1 METHSSI
8 LAWKTPWTE
17 EPCGLQFMRLQRV
30 GHDWSDSTHTHL
42 WAVVLEKTLE
52 DPLDSKEIKP
62 VNPKGPWILI
72 ERTDAKA
79 EAPIFW
85 PPDAKTWLI
94 GKDPDTGKDW
104 RQKKRAAEDEMVGWH
119 HGFKGHESEQTLGDS
134 ERQGSLE
141 CCSPWGHKDSD
152 TTQWLNNKCFFMIK
166 LSGFLPS
173 HTAYDI
179 RSS

>member
-1 METHSSI
+1 MFFFFLGNNFWKATGSKIHQQIIHFFSQDPLYSTYSS
-8 LAWKTPWTE
+8 LASAWTPLIFYS
-17 EPCGLQFMRLQRV
+17 LQNFAFSGMSYSCNHTICRIFRLAFE
-30 GHDWSDSTHTHL
+30 GWHFKSGIKIGS
-42 WAVVLEKTLE
+42 E
-52 DPLDSKEIKP
+52 DP
-62 VNPKGPWILI
+62 
-72 ERTDAKA
+72 DA
-79 EAPIFW
+79 
-85 PPDAKTWLI
+85 
-94 GKDPDTGKDW
+94 GKDW

-119 HGFKGHESEQTLGDS
+119 HEFKWHESEQTLGDS
-134 ERQGSLE
+134 ERQGSLQ